1 MRPENNKISTLIES
15 IPYIQK
21 FHGKTF
27 VINMVEMRCQINQSQ

>member
-27 VINMVEMRCQINQSQ
+27 VIKVWWKCDVR